1 MTSTQFL
8 RAQFLG
14 DIKQMEQYK
23 IGFHEDFDQLLMA
36 FLNLPSNRNLSIP
49 GEQFNATHLA
59 QIHAYGVISVVVNSR
74 LQIQFLC
81 RLKVHVITAFPLAKA
96 DIFT

>member
-1 MTSTQFL
+1 
-8 RAQFLG
+8 
-14 DIKQMEQYK
+14 
-23 IGFHEDFDQLLMA
+23 MA

-49 GEQFNATHLA
+49 GEQLNATHLA
-59 QIHAYGVISVVVNSR
+59 QIHAYGVISVVVNSW

-81 RLKVHVITAFPLAKA
+81 GLKVHVITASPLAKA